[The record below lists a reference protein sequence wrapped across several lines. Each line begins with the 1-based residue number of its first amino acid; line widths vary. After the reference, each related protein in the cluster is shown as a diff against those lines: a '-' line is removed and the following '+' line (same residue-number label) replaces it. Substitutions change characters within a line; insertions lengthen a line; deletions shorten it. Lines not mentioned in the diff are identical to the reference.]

1 MEYCADAAKD
11 RIMAARRPHRR
22 NASNAL
28 PALALAALG
37 ALAPA
42 GSAAAAEPAAAP
54 TRYLQLDPHWTDE
67 PYQWQLDDGTVLSRG
82 VTDAQARATVAAR
95 PGQERYALE
104 TVAMRYPVR
113 IAAACWKRAQADFE
127 RCIEPGKAGPSRAR
141 AQAEAESE
149 RELDQAQ
156 QRRRER
162 AAWTGLDAQ
171 AATQRLRRTLA
182 AQDAWEKTP
191 PARRAPTEFDC
202 AQTGVAPPLAD
213 VGQRHF
219 QAALDAGARTPA
231 GEAELIAAA
240 RSGHWRAA
248 AALANLALYDD
259 DWESAQTIAAWL
271 LERGVPAGYNA
282 LARSLGAADAYEH
295 GRAAPA
301 EREQSARLRWRA
313 AQAGD
318 PGAQMDLAD
327 ELTQSDPDA
336 AERLRAC
343 ARGRFPDID
352 R

>member
-1 MEYCADAAKD
+1 MP
-11 RIMAARRPHRR
+11 ARPGPRR
-22 NASNAL
+22 NAPSAL
-28 PALALAALG
+28 LALLAL
-37 ALAPA
+37 LAPA
-42 GSAAAAEPAAAP
+42 AFAPAGAAGPATH
-54 TRYLQLDPHWTDE
+54 TRYLQLDPHWSNE

-82 VTDAQARATVAAR
+82 VTDEQARASVAAR

-104 TVAMRYPVR
+104 TVVMRYPMR
-113 IAAACWKRAQADFE
+113 IAAACWKQSQAQFE
-127 RCIEPGKAGPSRAR
+127 RCIEPGPAGPSRAR

-149 RELDQAQ
+149 RALEQSL
-156 QRRRER
+156 QRRRDR

-171 AATQRLRRTLA
+171 AVAQRLRSALA
-182 AQDAWEKTP
+182 AQAQWEKTP
-191 PARRAPTEFDC
+191 PARRTAAQFDC
-202 AQTGVAPPLAD
+202 AQAGAPPPLAPA
-213 VGQRHF
+213 GERRF
-219 QAALDAGARTPA
+219 RAALEAGARTPA

-240 RSGHWRAA
+240 RTGHWRAA

-271 LERGVPAGYNA
+271 LERDLPAGYNA

-318 PGAQMDLAD
+318 PGAQNDLAD
-327 ELTQSDPDA
+327 QLAQSDPAA

-343 ARGRFPDID
+343 ARSRFPDID
-352 R
+352 G

>member
-1 MEYCADAAKD
+1 MP
-11 RIMAARRPHRR
+11 ARPGPQRHP
-22 NASNAL
+22 SNAL
-28 PALALAALG
+28 LALLVLLAPAL
-37 ALAPA
+37 LAPA
-42 GSAAAAEPAAAP
+42 GAAEPAAAQ

-82 VTDAQARATVAAR
+82 VTDAQARAAVAAR
-95 PGQERYALE
+95 PGHDRYALE
-104 TVAMRYPVR
+104 TVVMRYPMR
-113 IAAACWKRAQADFE
+113 IAAACWKRPQAEFAH
-127 RCIEPGKAGPSRAR
+127 CVEPGPAGPSRGRAR
-141 AQAEAESE
+141 AEAEAE
-149 RELDQAQ
+149 RALDEAQ

-171 AATQRLRRTLA
+171 AVAQRLRGALA
-182 AQDAWEKTP
+182 AQAQWEKTL
-191 PARRAPTEFDC
+191 PARRTPAQFDC
-202 AQTGVAPPLAD
+202 AQSSAPPPLAPA
-213 VGQRHF
+213 GQGRF
-219 QAALDAGARTPA
+219 RAALEAGARTPA

-240 RSGHWRAA
+240 RTGHWRAA

-271 LERGVPAGYNA
+271 LERDLPAGYNA

-313 AQAGD
+313 VQAGD

-327 ELTQSDPDA
+327 QLADSDPDA

-352 R
+352 D